1 MAAQSEQPAAPMP
14 TDDRAGGGWERVWDF
29 LTSARCA
36 AILTLLT
43 AFAFLIA
50 GIFPQAPA
58 MGADSTAQ
66 LRWLA
71 EAAARWGA
79 LGPTLRTLG
88 LFQIAASPLWRGVLG
103 LWVFVLLL
111 HAAQEL
117 GRALR
122 YAKADAIALPRR
134 ARGQR
139 LADGD
144 AARVLAA
151 LDGALLQVGYRTR
164 VERSGDRVHLHAV
177 RTGWAA
183 WLRFGAA
190 LGLLLA
196 TVALLLSGLGSRL
209 EEVALGPGETVALAV
224 RAGWSVALEDGA
236 EGGLWPVAV
245 LGPEGEPISQGF
257 VGPQHPLWTAS
268 LTLHMA
274 RSFPG
279 VVVSATDGQGKPVP
293 LQAAGESSAAGML
306 FLRFDEDQPEQ
317 YFAAPDVGDTVR
329 LALNPAGNGTPAFA
343 FQVFHGMD
351 IQPAREGT
359 FADETTTPSNGITY
373 RFAAGQYPML
383 VATTDISRYPLW
395 AGTVIAIACI
405 VASAWVSARA
415 ALVQAAQVDNRVAVQ
430 YLASDAETEGVIQKA
445 LQQGT

>member
-43 AFAFLIA
+43 ALAFFIA

-58 MGADSTAQ
+58 AGADSTAQ

-79 LGPTLRTLG
+79 LGPALRGLG

-117 GRALR
+117 RRALR
-122 YAKADAIALPRR
+122 YAKADATALPPR
-134 ARGQR
+134 ARGQW

-144 AARVLAA
+144 AARVLGA
-151 LDGALLQVGYRTR
+151 LDGALSQAGYCTRT
-164 VERSGDRVHLHAV
+164 ERSGDRLHLHAV

-183 WLRFGAA
+183 WLRLGAA
-190 LGLLLA
+190 VGLLLA
-196 TVALLLSGLGSRL
+196 AVALLLSGLSSRS
-209 EEVALGPGETVALAV
+209 EEVALGPGETVALTV
-224 RAGWSVALEDGA
+224 RAGWSVALGDGA
-236 EGGLWPVAV
+236 EGSLWPVAV
-245 LGPEGEPISQGF
+245 LGPEGEPLSQGF
-257 VGPQHPLWTAS
+257 VGPQRPLWTAS

-274 RSFPG
+274 RSSLG
-279 VVVSATDGQGKPVP
+279 VVVSATDGQGKPVS

-317 YFAAPDVGDTVR
+317 YFAAPDVGDTIR
-329 LALNPAGNGTPAFA
+329 LALNPTAENGTPAFA

-351 IQPAREGT
+351 IQPAHEGT
-359 FADETTTPSNGITY
+359 FADETTTTSNGITY
-373 RFAAGQYPML
+373 RFAAGQYPVL
-383 VATTDISRYPLW
+383 VAATDISRYPLW
-395 AGTVIAIACI
+395 AGTAIAMVCI

-430 YLASDAETEGVIQKA
+430 YLATDAETEAAIRKA
-445 LQQGT
+445 LG